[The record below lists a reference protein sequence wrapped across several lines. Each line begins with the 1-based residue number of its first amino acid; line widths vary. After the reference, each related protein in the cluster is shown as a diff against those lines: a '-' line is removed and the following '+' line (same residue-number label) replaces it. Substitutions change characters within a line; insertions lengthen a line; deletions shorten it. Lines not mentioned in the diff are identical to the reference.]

1 MQKNYI
7 SNYTILFSFCPSHWY
22 ALLARDEY
30 EKRYGKKDG
39 DMEMEENKAM
49 EKTPSMGK
57 KVFRMAPVDS
67 RFECCWLGARVS
79 DGVDEMRGFQDFSYH
94 FSLNS
99 RITSSGERLR

>member
-57 KVFRMAPVDS
+57 KVFRMAPLDS
-67 RFECCWLGARVS
+67 HV
-79 DGVDEMRGFQDFSYH
+79 
-94 FSLNS
+94 
-99 RITSSGERLR
+99 